1 MAAPSRDALARA
13 ARVRLL
19 VLDVDGV
26 LTDGRVIYD
35 SRGVEIKLF
44 DVQDGHGLKLLQRS
58 GVEVCWLSG
67 RGSQANRV
75 RAQELGISEL
85 REDCKVKLPVL
96 EEMLAARGV
105 AAEHTAYMGDDLVD
119 LPPMRRVGLAL
130 APANAVV
137 QVKEA
142 AHWVVPRPGG
152 RGAVRRA
159 CELVLAATGGWEQ
172 VTARYYQD

>member
-1 MAAPSRDALARA
+1 MGGPSADVLARA

-26 LTDGRVIYD
+26 LTDGRVVYD
-35 SRGVEIKLF
+35 TRGEETKHF

-67 RGSQANRV
+67 RGSRANQV
-75 RAQELGISEL
+75 RARELGISEL
-85 REDCKVKLPVL
+85 REECKVKLPVL
-96 EEMLAARGV
+96 EEMLAARG
-105 AAEHTAYMGDDLVD
+105 AAPEAVAYMGDDLVD

-130 APANAVV
+130 APANAVA

-152 RGAVRRA
+152 RGAVRRV
-159 CELVLAATGGWEQ
+159 CELILRATGAWEE